1 MTNNHIRYY
10 ISYLNL
16 TGTVKHNSTNKS
28 FIYCLWIP
36 FCKLFK
42 PCNRVGSSGKN
53 SWYSRS
59 WLPKTRFWLQFD
71 LVFKLPKLWSQYLA
85 NYFQKY
91 RYPKKT
97 SQLAWTQRNLQQWWA
112 YVTKTINKMKKS
124 LVMDSIL
131 REEKDQWRES
141 TECII
146 NCKKS
151 I

>member
-85 NYFQKY
+85 NYFQ
-91 RYPKKT
+91 
-97 SQLAWTQRNLQQWWA
+97 N
-112 YVTKTINKMKKS
+112 I
-124 LVMDSIL
+124 DIL
-131 REEKDQWRES
+131 RKQANLHGPNVTCNNNEHMLQKQLIKWRKVLLWIPYWERKR
-141 TECII
+141 I
-146 NCKKS
+146 NGGRALNV
-151 I
+151 